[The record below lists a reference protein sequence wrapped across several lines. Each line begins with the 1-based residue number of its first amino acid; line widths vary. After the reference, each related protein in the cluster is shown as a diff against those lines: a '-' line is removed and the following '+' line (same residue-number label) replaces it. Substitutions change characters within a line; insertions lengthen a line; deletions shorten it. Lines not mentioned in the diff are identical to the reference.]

1 MYKSSAVA
9 GSWNMIDTMRGFS
22 MTDNLVLA
30 ANLSDAES
38 SIFYLSPTATG
49 FTGAGMPTNR
59 TYIYIA
65 IRRGPMK
72 TPTSGTS
79 VFNPTTYTGNS
90 TTNVITG
97 VGFPPDLM
105 ITKARSSGNE
115 GVTRDRLRGTNPAI
129 RTSTTNAEVSTTT
142 NGLLSYNMDGVTLGA
157 DNTGTD
163 VNGQTN
169 SSPITYVDWF
179 FRRAPGFFDEVCYT
193 GTGSN
198 TTQPHNLGVVPEL
211 MIVKRRNVSAAW
223 QVYSSAI
230 ANTEYLV
237 LNTTAAK
244 ATGAT
249 RWNSTTP
256 TSSVFSIG
264 TDATV
269 NASGGTYVAY
279 LFATVAG
286 VSKVGSY
293 TGTGTTLQVNC
304 GFTGG
309 ARFVLIKRTD
319 STGDWYVWDSARGI
333 VAGNDPYLL
342 LNSTA
347 AEVTGTDYVDTYSA
361 GFEISSTAPAAIN
374 ANGGTF
380 IFLAVS

>member
-1 MYKSSAVA
+1 MD
-9 GSWNMIDTMRGFS
+9 GITFN
-22 MTDNLVLA
+22 
-30 ANLSDAES
+30 
-38 SIFYLSPTATG
+38 SPGYTA
-49 FTGAGMPTNR
+49 
-59 TYIYIA
+59 
-65 IRRGPMK
+65 
-72 TPTSGTS
+72 
-79 VFNPTTYTGNS
+79 
-90 TTNVITG
+90 
-97 VGFPPDLM
+97 
-105 ITKARSSGNE
+105 
-115 GVTRDRLRGTNPAI
+115 
-129 RTSTTNAEVSTTT
+129 T
-142 NGLLSYNMDGVTLGA
+142 NGLGYNYI
-157 DNTGTD
+157 N
-163 VNGQTN
+163 
-169 SSPITYVDWF
+169 YF

-193 GTGSN
+193 GTGANRTVS
-198 TTQPHNLGVVPEL
+198 HNLGVVPEL
-211 MIVKRRNVSAAW
+211 MIVKGRSGALAW
-223 QVYSSAI
+223 QVYSSGL

-256 TSSVFSIG
+256 TSSVFSLG
-264 TDATV
+264 TSDFTNQV
-269 NASGGTYVAY
+269 STTYVAY

-293 TGTGTTLQVNC
+293 TGTGTTNQINC

-347 AEVTGTDYVDTYSA
+347 AEVTNTDYVDIYSA

-374 ANGGTF
+374 ANGGTY
-380 IFLAVS
+380 IFLAIA